1 MNILSQYFLKQ
12 KKIRILSKI
21 YFNDQM
27 KIQNQTFNEVNELDE
42 KTVENLINYN
52 KLLFEDI
59 WKKIT
64 KLIHL

>member
-1 MNILSQYFLKQ
+1 
-12 KKIRILSKI
+12 
-21 YFNDQM
+21 M

-59 WKKIT
+59 WKKNNQINT
-64 KLIHL
+64 SIKIAYKFVSKF

>member
-1 MNILSQYFLKQ
+1 
-12 KKIRILSKI
+12 
-21 YFNDQM
+21 M

-59 WKKIT
+59 WKK
-64 KLIHL
+64 K